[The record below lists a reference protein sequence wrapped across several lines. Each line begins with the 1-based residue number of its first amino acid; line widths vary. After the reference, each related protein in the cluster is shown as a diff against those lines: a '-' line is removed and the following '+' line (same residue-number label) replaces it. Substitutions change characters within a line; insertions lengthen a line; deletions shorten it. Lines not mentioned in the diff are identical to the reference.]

1 MFDTIA
7 TRNIESTHTY
17 LISIEGSAGEV
28 PSKVSP
34 ANYSVNGLNTS
45 NLPPPSPSTT
55 ATSKPIDKQIIK
67 QIH

>member
-45 NLPPPSPSTT
+45 QPTT
-55 ATSKPIDKQIIK
+55 TVTINNSNIK
-67 QIH
+67 TDR